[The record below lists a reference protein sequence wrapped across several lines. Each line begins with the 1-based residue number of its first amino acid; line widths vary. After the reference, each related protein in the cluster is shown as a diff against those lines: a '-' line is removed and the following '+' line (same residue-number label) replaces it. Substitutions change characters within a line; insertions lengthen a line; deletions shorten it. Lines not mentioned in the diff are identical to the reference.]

1 MYIKKMMMR
10 KDVFEFKKLR
20 KLKLLL
26 FFGGLMNTKKQQ
38 RKTF

>member
-1 MYIKKMMMR
+1 MR
-10 KDVFEFKKLR
+10 TFYSSSVFEFKKLR

>member
-1 MYIKKMMMR
+1 MR
-10 KDVFEFKKLR
+10 TFSSVFEFKKLR

-38 RKTF
+38 KTF

>member
-1 MYIKKMMMR
+1 
-10 KDVFEFKKLR
+10 VFEFKKLR